1 MVLGI
6 IGFLFGGCF
15 TVLTVLGIVKKT
27 MPTMRAMRLGARA
40 EGVVTANKTQQQ
52 QLPPGK
58 IVRPIVAFTDAN
70 GLQVQYLDLL
80 APAGYREP
88 GQHITV
94 YYDPADP
101 KNTATIA
108 SLDDAKRTLLVSG
121 MLIVLFGFVCVFGL
135 LQAFGVVP

>member
-1 MVLGI
+1 MLVGI
-6 IGFLFGGCF
+6 LEFLFGGCF
-15 TVLTVLGIVKKT
+15 AAIFILGIVKKT
-27 MPTMRAMRLGARA
+27 VPTMRAMRLGARA

-58 IVRPIVAFTDAN
+58 IVRPIIAFTDAN

-88 GQHITV
+88 GQHVTV

-101 KNTATIA
+101 KNTATLA
-108 SLDDAKRTLLVSG
+108 SWDDAKRFLLING
-121 MLIVLFGFVCVFGL
+121 MVVVLFGFVCVFGL
-135 LQAFGVVP
+135 LQAVGVAP